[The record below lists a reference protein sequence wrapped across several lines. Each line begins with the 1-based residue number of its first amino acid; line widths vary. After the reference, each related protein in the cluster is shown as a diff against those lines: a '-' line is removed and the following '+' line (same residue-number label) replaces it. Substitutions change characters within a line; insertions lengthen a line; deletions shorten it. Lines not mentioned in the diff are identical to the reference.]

1 MTTESKDFVKY
12 DVGIAIAYLCYT
24 IYELTKIDIDYSS
37 DYKSIFTFFL
47 LFNLVA
53 ILMQVLLIVFSIKQ
67 NPSWLLTIR
76 SCAFLYLLGS
86 AIIFTSI
93 GLLNFFFIIIFF
105 TAGAFHCILMF
116 DTMQLPVRNT
126 APRRNVVAMRRA

>member
-53 ILMQVLLIVFSIKQ
+53 ILMQVLLIVFSVKQ
-67 NPSWLLTIR
+67 NP
-76 SCAFLYLLGS
+76 
-86 AIIFTSI
+86 
-93 GLLNFFFIIIFF
+93 
-105 TAGAFHCILMF
+105 
-116 DTMQLPVRNT
+116 
-126 APRRNVVAMRRA
+126 